1 MAIVK
6 KFRIT
11 SFKDKTPIVSLNN
24 ISIAFNKNHQ
34 ILDNISLKIPKGQV
48 LGLLGPNG
56 SGKSS
61 LFRVLGNLWPL
72 VDGKI
77 YKPSEANCVF
87 YVP

>member
-56 SGKSS
+56 AGKSTIMNIIS
-61 LFRVLGNLWPL
+61 GLL
-72 VDGKI
+72 
-77 YKPSEANCVF
+77 KPSYF
-87 YVP
+87 KI